1 MDYCIFHLLQ
11 EVIKWKIAL
20 LMKKWISLEEAA
32 EHLGIKP
39 VTIRSWIRNN
49 KDIPAHKIGKQ
60 WKFKRSELDAWVK
73 SGKSAIE

>member
-1 MDYCIFHLLQ
+1 M
-11 EVIKWKIAL
+11 ENSAVNE
-20 LMKKWISLEEAA
+20 KWISLEEAA

-60 WKFKRSELDAWVK
+60 WKFKRSELEVAAANVLNVIFSSNVW
-73 SGKSAIE
+73 SINE